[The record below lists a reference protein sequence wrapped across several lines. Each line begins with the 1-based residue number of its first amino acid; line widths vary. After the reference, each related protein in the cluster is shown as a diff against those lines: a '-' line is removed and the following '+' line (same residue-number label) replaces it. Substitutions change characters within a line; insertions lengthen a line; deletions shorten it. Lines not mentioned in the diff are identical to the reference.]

1 MSPGGIL
8 GSGGDTAVCRSVAC
22 HGAASAA
29 AVASRLA
36 CTCQDRRTR
45 SRVEDA
51 AAPCGATWASS
62 TSALDVGLVHRS
74 LLQMI
79 EYNLILKAFTHTHVG
94 KHVLEI
100 VANIFETLIIYR
112 YVD

>member
-1 MSPGGIL
+1 MGFKP
-8 GSGGDTAVCRSVAC
+8 
-22 HGAASAA
+22 
-29 AVASRLA
+29 LA
-36 CTCQDRRTR
+36 QDI
-45 SRVEDA
+45 E
-51 AAPCGATWASS
+51 
-62 TSALDVGLVHRS
+62 LVHRS

-100 VANIFETLIIYR
+100 VANIFEALIVYR